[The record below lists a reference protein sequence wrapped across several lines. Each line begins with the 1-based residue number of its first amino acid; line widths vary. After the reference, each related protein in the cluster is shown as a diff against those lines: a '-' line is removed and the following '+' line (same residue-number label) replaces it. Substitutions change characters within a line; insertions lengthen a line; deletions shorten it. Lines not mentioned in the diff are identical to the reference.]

1 MSQSAREKNLHVPAS
16 LHSSQSVQ
24 YMYTLLVV
32 DIFDQNPSLPSE
44 ESVEKAA
51 ESALAAIKDSAKQKK
66 TVANQTD
73 V

>member
-1 MSQSAREKNLHVPAS
+1 
-16 LHSSQSVQ
+16 
-24 YMYTLLVV
+24 MYTLLVV
-32 DIFDQNPSLPSE
+32 DIFDQNPSLQSE

-51 ESALAAIKDSAKQKK
+51 ESALAAIKDSARQKK